1 MLNHILLGKKYIT
14 RTETFQVV
22 CTCRP
27 VLETARRSHCRCSMR
42 KVFLI
47 ISQNSQENACV
58 RVLLLR
64 LSFLTVFIRLQA
76 LIWKIRE
83 VCNFIKKAVFLSVLR
98 NFLEDLFYRTPQ
110 GSTFSTNQLTRSQSF
125 TQYSSNIASFLVII
139 RFYCFTI
146 EP

>member
-1 MLNHILLGKKYIT
+1 
-14 RTETFQVV
+14 
-22 CTCRP
+22 
-27 VLETARRSHCRCSMR
+27 MR
-42 KVFLI
+42 KVFLK

-64 LSFLTVFIRLQA
+64 LSFLRVFIRLQA

-139 RFYCFTI
+139 RFYCFTN
-146 EP
+146 EPKKHFLGEKKKN